1 MVAVSPILRSVYLND
16 TTLRDG
22 EQAPGVSFTVEEKVA
37 IATLLDACGVDEIEA
52 GTPAMGEA
60 EIAAIAAVRGVVG
73 RAAVTAWCRM
83 TEADVDAALK
93 SGVSRVNLSTP
104 VSDRQIRAKFN
115 CGRRDVLAR
124 LRRVVGYARDRG
136 LAVSVGGEDSSRADF
151 DFLRQVVAVATEVG
165 AYRFRFADTLGVLD
179 PFQTCEIF
187 QRLSGETDLALEFH
201 GHDDLGLATANT
213 LAAVRGGAT
222 HASVTMLGLGERAGN
237 AALEEVAAALRA
249 GARFKTRIDLTRL
262 TELAELVSMASRRPV
277 PAAKAIVGSAVFA
290 HESGI
295 HVSGLL
301 RDPGAY
307 EALDPAWFARKRRI
321 VLGKHS
327 GMAAVTN
334 ALASLGLD
342 VDESRARRVL
352 DEIRLRAGA
361 QKRAVTDIELLELYA
376 ATAPAEA
383 RQGNRHEGDFVHERA

>member
-1 MVAVSPILRSVYLND
+1 MVAVSQILPSVFVND

-60 EIAAIAAVRGVVG
+60 EIASIAAVGSAVRK
-73 RAAVTAWCRM
+73 AAVTAWCRM
-83 TEADVDAALK
+83 SEADIDAALK
-93 SGVSRVNLSTP
+93 SGVTRVNLSTP
-104 VSDRQIRAKFN
+104 VSDRQIRAKFK
-115 CGRRDVLAR
+115 CSRQDVLAR
-124 LRRVVGYARDRG
+124 LRRVVVYAREHG

-151 DFLRQVVAVATEVG
+151 DFLRQVVATVAEAG

-179 PFQTCEIF
+179 PFRTHEMFCQL
-187 QRLSGETDLALEFH
+187 RGETDLALEFH
-201 GHDDLGLATANT
+201 GHDDLGLVTANT
-213 LAAVRGGAT
+213 LAAMRGGAT

-249 GARFKTRIDLTRL
+249 GATFKTRIDLTRL
-262 TELAELVSMASRRPV
+262 TELAALVSSASRRPV

-307 EALDPAWFARKRRI
+307 EALDPGWFARERRI

-334 ALASLGLD
+334 ALASLGLA

-352 DEIRLRAGA
+352 EDIRARAGA
-361 QKRAVTDIELLELYA
+361 QKRAVTDIELLEFYA
-376 ATAPAEA
+376 ATVPTEA
-383 RQGNRHEGDFVHERA
+383 SQEHRP

>member
-1 MVAVSPILRSVYLND
+1 MVAVSPILPSVYLND

-151 DFLRQVVAVATEVG
+151 DFLHQVVAAAAEVG

-179 PFQTCEIF
+179 PFQTWETF
-187 QRLSGETDLALEFH
+187 QQLE
-201 GHDDLGLATANT
+201 
-213 LAAVRGGAT
+213 RG
-222 HASVTMLGLGERAGN
+222 
-237 AALEEVAAALRA
+237 
-249 GARFKTRIDLTRL
+249 
-262 TELAELVSMASRRPV
+262 
-277 PAAKAIVGSAVFA
+277 
-290 HESGI
+290 
-295 HVSGLL
+295 
-301 RDPGAY
+301 
-307 EALDPAWFARKRRI
+307 
-321 VLGKHS
+321 
-327 GMAAVTN
+327 
-334 ALASLGLD
+334 
-342 VDESRARRVL
+342 
-352 DEIRLRAGA
+352 
-361 QKRAVTDIELLELYA
+361 
-376 ATAPAEA
+376 
-383 RQGNRHEGDFVHERA
+383 RQI